1 MKKEEIDGLI
11 LKSISFYV
19 QIEKKS
25 FLKKEKKDFLTIV
38 DDNGIEV
45 FARDDFVK
53 INFTDKLQLEKIDPK
68 KLFYDVSF
76 RFFQREYRP
85 CEIEFPI
92 KNLLAFCPLV

>member
-19 QIEKKS
+19 QIEKKI
-25 FLKKEKKDFLTIV
+25 FLKKEEKKIFLTIV
-38 DDNGIEV
+38 DNNGIQV

-76 RFFQREYRP
+76 SFFSKGN
-85 CEIEFPI
+85 I
-92 KNLLAFCPLV
+92 ALVK